1 MGLDNPMQLS
11 HFASLGPIVKMIL
24 CTLPTNSRGRFAAA
38 GAQRQTGVAAN
49 VIRSS

>member
-11 HFASLGPIVKMIL
+11 HFASLGSIVKMLL
-24 CTLPTNSRGRFAAA
+24 CTLFVDSRGRFAAA

-49 VIRSS
+49 VIHSS